1 MIDCSKTKNYLSEKN
16 RMTKAFESGFCK
28 IRCEHC
34 PLDKRNSGADVSCME
49 LELKNPEKAV
59 KIVQERSNAHPKET
73 YLSEFLRH
81 YPNVRMDEFGTPKG
95 VCPHHLGLKEIPCEN
110 GCSACWNQS
119 ID

>member
-49 LELKNPEKAV
+49 
-59 KIVQERSNAHPKET
+59 
-73 YLSEFLRH
+73 SE
-81 YPNVRMDEFGTPKG
+81 Y
-95 VCPHHLGLKEIPCEN
+95 
-110 GCSACWNQS
+110 
-119 ID
+119 